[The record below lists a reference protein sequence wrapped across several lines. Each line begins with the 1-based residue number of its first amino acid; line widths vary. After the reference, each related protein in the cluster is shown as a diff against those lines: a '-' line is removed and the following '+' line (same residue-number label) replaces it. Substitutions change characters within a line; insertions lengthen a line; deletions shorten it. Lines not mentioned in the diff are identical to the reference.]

1 MFFAI
6 ITLLVA
12 LSISAIAAWYSIVGL
27 TAIFAAAV
35 FPIILMGAVLEVG
48 KITATVWLHQH
59 WQRAPAFTRWY
70 LSMAV
75 IILMFITSM
84 GIFGFLSKSH
94 IEQTALG
101 QDQQAVIQTIE
112 ANLSRSTGKIDRW
125 MSEIDKLNTG
135 DSTRVDNLVDKEQ
148 DVLTQLYT
156 KIDKEKDSVRAD
168 SDKKIELQNNRLKQ
182 AQERKEA
189 DIKAA
194 KDRFEGSIGGGA
206 KYDKAVEKARN
217 LELSVASRVQK
228 EIIKIQEQLTLD
240 LKAIDDRY
248 ADDIEAIQN
257 RIQNLR
263 NQANVKTEDVDG
275 RINELEVFIS
285 KEQVK
290 VDGWR
295 GEKFNYEKEYRKL
308 EAEVG
313 PIKYIAEF
321 VYGQEADR
329 DLLEAAV
336 RWVIIIIVIVFDPLA
351 IMLVLAGTMQIKW
364 AREEKAYA
372 NRPEAK
378 QRKIEELQ
386 MKIDDYTKFLQQ
398 LEEKMDALQSSNEA
412 KDKDITKL
420 QKQIDKAEKEK
431 DNLEARLMKLMGEKE
446 ESYTKTLD
454 SMKSKVD
461 KKDAM
466 VSELKEMVKSLEEKE
481 PEVVEK
487 LVEVEK
493 VVEDETKIKKA
504 QEELAKL
511 ESQKNLTEAE
521 KQKLAKLQ
529 AQTQKEKEEMQIEI
543 KARDAAIARLNEKYK
558 LVEASTT
565 PSILQPQADD
575 DDGSVPPATYG
586 SKFPADAV
594 NGQLF
599 TKTDVFPHKLFKWN
613 TKKWIEVDKEGT
625 DSYLTEDY
633 VRKLVEQVASGEIE
647 LEDLSEPEKGQ
658 MTDFL
663 SNGRE

>member
-101 QDQQAVIQTIE
+101 EDQQAVIQTIE
-112 ANLSRSTGKIDRW
+112 ANLGRSNDKIDRW
-125 MSEIDKLNTG
+125 MVEIDNLNTG

-148 DVLTQLYT
+148 LVLTQLYE

-182 AQERKEA
+182 AQDRKEA

-206 KYDKAVEKARN
+206 KYDKEVEKARN

-240 LKAIDDRY
+240 LKAIDERY
-248 ADDIEAIQN
+248 ADDISAIQG

-263 NQANVKTEDVDG
+263 NQANVKTEDVDS
-275 RINELEVFIS
+275 RIDELENFIS

-290 VDGWR
+290 VDEWR
-295 GEKFNYEKEYRKL
+295 SQQFDYEKEYRKL

-321 VYGQEADR
+321 IYGEKADR
-329 DLLEAAV
+329 ELLEAAV

-364 AREEKAYA
+364 AREQKAYA

-412 KDKDITKL
+412 KDKDIAKL

-431 DNLEARLMKLMGEKE
+431 DNLEARLMKLMAEKE
-446 ESYTKTLD
+446 DAYTKTLD
-454 SMKSKVD
+454 TMKSKVD
-461 KKDAM
+461 KKDQM

-558 LVEASTT
+558 LVEASST
-565 PSILQPQADD
+565 PDILKPKADD
-575 DDGSVPPATYG
+575 DDTVPPATYG
-586 SKFPADAV
+586 SKFPSDAV

-599 TKTDVFPHKLFKWN
+599 TKTDVFPHKLYKWN
-613 TKKWIEVDKEGT
+613 TKKWIEVDKDGT

-647 LEDLSEPEKGQ
+647 LEDLSDTEKGQ